1 VAATVAVESLWMV
14 AVVALK
20 VAPVAPEATVT
31 DAGTVRTE
39 LLLVNVME
47 APPLGAACVRAT
59 VQVVDESDPR
69 LAGVQSTD
77 ETRTEAARFTVVLAE
92 LRL

>member
-1 VAATVAVESLWMV
+1 MESLWMV
-14 AVVALK
+14 VVVALK

-31 DAGTVRTE
+31 DAGTVRMA
-39 LLLVNVME
+39 LLLVKVTE

-59 VQVVDESDPR
+59 VHVADELDPR

-77 ETRTEAARFTVVLAE
+77 ETSTEAARFTVVLAE
-92 LRL
+92 LPL

>member
-1 VAATVAVESLWMV
+1 MAVTVAVESLWTV

-39 LLLVNVME
+39 LLLAKVME
-47 APPLGAACVRAT
+47 TPPLGAARVRAT
-59 VQVVDESDPR
+59 VHVADELDPR
-69 LAGVQSTD
+69 LAGVHSTD
-77 ETRTEAARFTVVLAE
+77 ETRTEDARFTVVLAE
-92 LRL
+92 LPL